1 MSPAYLTQDPQQL
14 LEMVRKLEARVT
26 QLEKT
31 LGSFGG
37 TIELSSGNSTVKVQ
51 PNKVIIN
58 ASEIEFVS
66 SGKISLKASGQLVM
80 KGTKITEN

>member
-31 LGSFGG
+31 LGSVGG

-66 SGKISLKASGQLVM
+66 SGKLALKASGQLVM
-80 KGTKITEN
+80 KGAKITEN

>member
-14 LEMVRKLEARVT
+14 LEMVRKLEARVA
-26 QLEKT
+26 QLEKL
-31 LGSFGG
+31 LGSSGG
-37 TIELSSGNSTVKVQ
+37 TIELSSGNSTIKVQ

-58 ASEIEFVS
+58 SSEIDFVS